1 MARLIDEGMIAQL
14 SKKQGY
20 FLKYFPARIRNVG
33 EDAKEDRKLIY
44 AFKDA
49 RDDAYKLVAQM
60 VDGYLKREYGE
71 QVKDMVF
78 LCVPASRQE
87 VNKSRYKEFC
97 KEVSRLSGIKNGYSH
112 LILME
117 DRLAV
122 HERRRGREKEISKVS
137 IMDFDKPFFKGKQ
150 VLIFDDII
158 TTGGSYAIFAEEVE
172 KHGAHVVGGL
182 FLARTHYIYKWYESD
197 FQKAERC
204 LHRTSLCSK
213 GQGAGSETAGE
224 RKDKVAFLVRFQKVC
239 FGHGVRF

>member
-1 MARLIDEGMIAQL
+1 MARLIDEGRIAQL

-137 IMDFDKPFFKGKQ
+137 IMDFDKPFSRVSKCSS
-150 VLIFDDII
+150 LM
-158 TTGGSYAIFAEEVE
+158 
-172 KHGAHVVGGL
+172 
-182 FLARTHYIYKWYESD
+182 
-197 FQKAERC
+197 
-204 LHRTSLCSK
+204 TSSPP
-213 GQGAGSETAGE
+213 
-224 RKDKVAFLVRFQKVC
+224 VALMPSLPRRWRNMALMWWEVC
-239 FGHGVRF
+239 FS

>member
-1 MARLIDEGMIAQL
+1 
-14 SKKQGY
+14 
-20 FLKYFPARIRNVG
+20 
-33 EDAKEDRKLIY
+33 
-44 AFKDA
+44 
-49 RDDAYKLVAQM
+49 M

-137 IMDFDKPFFKGKQ
+137 IMDFDKPFSRVSKCSS
-150 VLIFDDII
+150 LM
-158 TTGGSYAIFAEEVE
+158 
-172 KHGAHVVGGL
+172 
-182 FLARTHYIYKWYESD
+182 
-197 FQKAERC
+197 
-204 LHRTSLCSK
+204 TSSPP
-213 GQGAGSETAGE
+213 
-224 RKDKVAFLVRFQKVC
+224 VALMPSLPRRWRNMALMWWEVC
-239 FGHGVRF
+239 F